1 MDLVNELRVVR
12 DISKLRAINPGKFSE
27 ALSLIIID
35 DFDAYLA
42 VTDSLFV
49 YDEAT
54 GGEKNSKGYQ
64 PISDKVDLEL
74 RKSLISF
81 VSGV

>member
-1 MDLVNELRVVR
+1 MDEINDLKIVR
-12 DISKLRAINPGKFSE
+12 DLSKLRALNPKKFSE

-42 VTDSLFV
+42 ITDSLFA
-49 YDEAT
+49 YDEAV
-54 GGEKNSKGYQ
+54 GGEKNSQGYQ
-64 PISDKVDLEL
+64 SISDKVDLEL

-81 VSGV
+81 VSEV

>member
-1 MDLVNELRVVR
+1 MDVVSQLKVVR
-12 DISKLRAINPGKFSE
+12 DLSKLRAINPGKFSE

-42 VTDSLFV
+42 ITDSLFA
-49 YDEAT
+49 YDEAAGRDKT
-54 GGEKNSKGYQ
+54 SLGYQ
-64 PISDKVDLEL
+64 SISDKVDLEL

-81 VSGV
+81 VSEV